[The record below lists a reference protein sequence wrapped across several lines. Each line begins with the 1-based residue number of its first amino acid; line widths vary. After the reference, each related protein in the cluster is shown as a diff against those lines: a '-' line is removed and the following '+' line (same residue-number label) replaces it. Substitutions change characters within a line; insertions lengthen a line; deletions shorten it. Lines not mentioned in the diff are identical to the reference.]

1 MRCPLPSFTITVD
14 GRPGDIEDLYLVLTR
29 SRLPGGVELSATSS
43 RDGTLGVVDTI
54 AAAVAS
60 VAALGSL
67 VVSIAQWK
75 AMVKASV
82 RIDLG
87 GGKGI
92 ELGNADPETIERV
105 WAMIEQQ
112 QAQERK

>member
-1 MRCPLPSFTITVD
+1 LPNFIITVV
-14 GRPGDIEDLYLVLTR
+14 GRPGDIEDLYQMLTR
-29 SRLPGGVELSATSS
+29 SRMPRGVELSTTSS

-54 AAAVAS
+54 AAVVGG

-67 VVSIAQWK
+67 MVSIAQWK

-92 ELGNADPETIERV
+92 ELGDADPETIARV
-105 WAMIEQQ
+105 WDLIERQD
-112 QAQERK
+112 AEERE